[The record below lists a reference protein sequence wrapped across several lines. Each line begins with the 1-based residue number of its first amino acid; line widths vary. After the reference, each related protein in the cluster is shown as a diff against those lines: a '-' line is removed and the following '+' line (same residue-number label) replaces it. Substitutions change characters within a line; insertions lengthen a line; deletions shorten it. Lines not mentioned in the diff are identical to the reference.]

1 MAILAATRA
10 IGYPVAFDASAELR
24 ETRGLTSMTKYG
36 TCASGSL
43 AGERSGSSANW
54 TLHPP
59 SIPSARMI
67 RSAAERSIWYS
78 LSVSVCD
85 GATTMES
92 PVCTPIGS
100 MFSMLQTVM
109 HVSAPSR
116 ITSYS
121 TSFQPRRDRSTSTW
135 PIGQAAERGKESAR
149 PLLLDDPLEHVG
161 GERLE
166 VSDVRDAGV
175 GHDRRGIGVHED
187 GLDAFFA

>member
-1 MAILAATRA
+1 M
-10 IGYPVAFDASAELR
+10 GYPVALEASAELR
-24 ETRGLTSMTKYG
+24 ETRGFTSMTKYG

-43 AGERSGSSANW
+43 VGERSGSSANC
-54 TLHPP
+54 TLQPP
-59 SIPSARMI
+59 SIPMARLI
-67 RSAAERSIWYS
+67 RGGAERGIWYS

-121 TSFQPRRDRSTSTW
+121 ISFHPRRDRSTSTC
-135 PIGQAAERGKESAR
+135 PIGDAAT
-149 PLLLDDPLEHVG
+149 PLVTRVASWAG
-161 GERLE
+161 G
-166 VSDVRDAGV
+166 G
-175 GHDRRGIGVHED
+175 GHPHT
-187 GLDAFFA
+187 AAAAA